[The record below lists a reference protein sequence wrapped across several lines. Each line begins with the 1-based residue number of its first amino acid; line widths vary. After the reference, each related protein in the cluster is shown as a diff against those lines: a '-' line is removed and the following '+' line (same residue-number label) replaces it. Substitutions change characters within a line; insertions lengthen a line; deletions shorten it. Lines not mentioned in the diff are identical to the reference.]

1 MTIHTDPAASDS
13 IKKSLVAL
21 RMPRALEMLDV
32 TLRRVEQG
40 EITWVDAL
48 DNLLLEELTLR
59 DNRRVSTALRMSR
72 LTTVKTL
79 AGFDFTFQPSL
90 DRNRILALAELKF
103 IDRAEVVHLLG
114 PPGTR
119 RRGSE
124 SGQKRHLRYPRRH
137 RYLVGQGRARRHLA

>member
-32 TLRRVEQG
+32 TLRLVEQG

-59 DNRRVSTALRMSR
+59 DNRRVRGATCATVNTHGTMTPPLKRPSALR
-72 LTTVKTL
+72 
-79 AGFDFTFQPSL
+79 
-90 DRNRILALAELKF
+90 
-103 IDRAEVVHLLG
+103 LLG
-114 PPGTR
+114 KIR
-119 RRGSE
+119 MCRGHASRE
-124 SGQKRHLRYPRRH
+124 T
-137 RYLVGQGRARRHLA
+137 